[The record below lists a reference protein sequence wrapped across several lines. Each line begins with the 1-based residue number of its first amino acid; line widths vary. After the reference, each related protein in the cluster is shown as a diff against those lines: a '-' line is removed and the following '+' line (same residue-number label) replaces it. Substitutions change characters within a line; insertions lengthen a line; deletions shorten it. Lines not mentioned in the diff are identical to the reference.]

1 MGGHFHDIAA
11 GTATPKSYEFAW
23 NDDVV
28 AMNQFAGVLTSATEA
43 VASVLDTQVKGTPI
57 VVYNPLNIDREDVVE
72 AEVPSAADSLVFGPD
87 GKPVLTKLQ
96 QGSDGKAKLLFL
108 AKVPSVGY
116 AVYDVRPT
124 KLVLSDSSL
133 KIDQS
138 SLENA
143 RYRLRLDENG
153 DLASIFDKR
162 INKELLSAPVRL
174 AFQTEKPH
182 DWPAWN
188 MDWNDQQK
196 PPRSYLGGPA
206 KVSIVEN
213 GPVRVALQVE
223 REAEGSRFIQTIRLP
238 TGDAGNRVEFSNV
251 IDWQTAAT
259 ALKATFPLVSA
270 NSQATYNWD
279 IGTIQ
284 RGNNDPKKFEV
295 PSHQWFDLKIGRAHV

>member
-1 MGGHFHDIAA
+1 MGGQFHDIMA

-28 AMNQFAGVLTSATEA
+28 AMNQFSSVLTSATEA

-72 AEVPSAADSLVFGPD
+72 AEVPSDTGLLVFGPD
-87 GKPVLTKLQ
+87 GKAVPTQVQPAANGT
-96 QGSDGKAKLLFL
+96 AKVLFL

-116 AVYDVRPT
+116 AVYDVRP
-124 KLVLSDSSL
+124 SSGVAGDPPL
-133 KIDQS
+133 RVDQS

-188 MDWNDQQK
+188 MDWTDQQK

-251 IDWQTAAT
+251 I
-259 ALKATFPLVSA
+259 
-270 NSQATYNWD
+270 
-279 IGTIQ
+279 
-284 RGNNDPKKFEV
+284 E
-295 PSHQWFDLKIGRAHV
+295 IGRAS